1 MVAGWTLTVVAL
13 LALLLAEQR
22 KWLQLKV
29 VSKLLASTGFVW
41 VAWSAGARDTPHGLI
56 MLAGLV
62 LGWIGDAFLLSKR
75 SLWFLSGLVAFLLGH
90 LAYVVAFV
98 VRGWSPPIAL
108 GALLIL
114 LIPAALVARWLG
126 PKLGRMKAP
135 VWAYIAVISAM
146 LATAVATWSA
156 VGSAGL
162 LVGAVL
168 FYISDLCVARER
180 FVESGFVNKLVGL
193 PTYYGGQLLLAT
205 FAVT

>member
-1 MVAGWTLTVVAL
+1 M
-13 LALLLAEQR
+13 ALLLAEQR

-56 MLAGLV
+56 MLVGLV

-98 VRGWSPPIAL
+98 ARGWSPPIAL

-114 LIPAALVARWLG
+114 LVPAALVARWLG
-126 PKLGRMKAP
+126 PKLGRMKTP